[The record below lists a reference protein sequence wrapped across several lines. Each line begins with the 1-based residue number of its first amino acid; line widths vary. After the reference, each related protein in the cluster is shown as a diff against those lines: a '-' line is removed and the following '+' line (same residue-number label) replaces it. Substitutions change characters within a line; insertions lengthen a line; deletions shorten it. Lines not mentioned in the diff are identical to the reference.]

1 MIGVEVPKPGIFS
14 FHFTFSVSLHFTG
27 GSASGATPFARGPR
41 QRGQFAL
48 VESALVAAKVA
59 VENIEARAAR
69 KRAVRFMTGVWLI
82 ARERKAQRKR
92 AKSLRVA
99 GLF

>member
-48 VESALVAAKVA
+48 AESAFAAAKVTA
-59 VENIEARAAR
+59 EKIEARAAR
-69 KRAVRFMTGVWLI
+69 KRAVRFMRRVWPI
-82 ARERKAQRKR
+82 ARERKAQGKR
-92 AKSLRVA
+92 AKPFRFA